1 MATIKGF
8 KGIRYNPDKVGDLS
22 KVIAPPYDVID
33 QQGQEEFYQLSQYNV
48 IRLILAKGHED
59 DRYKNAGATF
69 QEWLSD
75 SVLIQEDHPCI
86 YPYYQ
91 EFEAGGE
98 FFTRKGFVA
107 TVKIED
113 FASKKIFPHEQTF
126 RKHKED
132 RLKLTTACNANMS
145 QVFAVYPDQSGEVE
159 KLIDGSIQEP
169 IMSTVTKDGVNNKLW
184 KIADQAVINEISF
197 KLMDKSLLIADG
209 HHRYETAINFRNKQR
224 NINGEDQKE
233 KPYDHVMMYLSR
245 SEGAGLIINPT
256 HRVVKKIGMPE
267 DKLLQKVEKYF
278 ELRQLEEDKICNL
291 AFDQIAV
298 VLGSVGSG
306 YVLSPKLTYI
316 KHYQNLAV
324 MQLHNL
330 IFKEIINEENAGIL
344 YTKSENEL
352 YDLVRNHEYEA
363 GFLLPKI
370 KASDIFEVVLDGEK
384 MPHKTTYF
392 YPKILSGM
400 VFNPLW

>member
-8 KGIRYNPDKVGDLS
+8 KGIRYNPDKVGDLG

-33 QQGQEEFYQLSQYNV
+33 QQEQEVLYQLSQYNV

-69 QEWLSD
+69 KEWLSD
-75 SVLIQEDHPCI
+75 SVLIQEDLPCI

-145 QVFAVYPDQSGEVE
+145 QVFSVYPDQSGEVE
-159 KLIDGSIQEP
+159 KLIDEAIDKP
-169 IMSTVTKDGVNNKLW
+169 IMNTVTKDGVNNKLW
-184 KIADQAVINEISF
+184 KIADQSVINEISL
-197 KLMDKSLLIADG
+197 KLMDKNLLIADG
-209 HHRYETAINFRNKQR
+209 HHRYETAINFRNEQR
-224 NINGEDQKE
+224 SLNGKNQEE
-233 KPYDHVMMYLSR
+233 KPFDHVMMYLSR

-256 HRVVKKIGMPE
+256 HRVVKKIGLPE
-267 DKLLQKVEKYF
+267 DKLLQRVEKYF
-278 ELRQLEEDKICNL
+278 DIRQLEEDKICEL

-298 VLGSVGSG
+298 VLSSVGSS
-306 YVLSPKLTYI
+306 YMLSPKLIYT
-316 KHYQNLAV
+316 KHYKNLSV

-330 IFKEIINEENAGIL
+330 IFKEIINEENAEVL
-344 YTKSENEL
+344 YTKSEDEL
-352 YDLVRNHEYEA
+352 YDLVKNREYEA